1 MTEAE
6 EKKLEVAGRREDRK
20 DGEKDMG
27 EDPTETTEGKRRED
41 AKRRDGQDEEIPAWA
56 DKFMDAIGKRLDAM
70 ERRPMEAADRKDRKD
85 GDEKEHNAGERAAGM
100 EEEKRKLEDR
110 KDRRDESEEK
120 RERDE
125 KEGGHKAN
133 EERWAKEREDR
144 KDRKDEGDTDRD
156 TDREDRARRDAQV
169 LSENRKMAAKI
180 AEMESRIKAVYSEPS
195 IEDRQ
200 AIAEV
205 RSRADSLYQALTGQ
219 PASMP
224 IPGES
229 PIAYRKRMA
238 DGLRRY
244 SDRMKDV
251 RVDSLTGEAFAVI
264 EDRIYTDAQAAI
276 RSDAIVPA
284 GTLRPITRNDSGHI
298 RTDYIGDS
306 SAWTEPF
313 QAGAIR
319 RLKLINPKA
328 AH

>member
-1 MTEAE
+1 MSEAKDFKE
-6 EKKLEVAGRREDRK
+6 GVAEKAREDSER
-20 DGEKDMG
+20 DFG
-27 EDPTETTEGKRRED
+27 EDPKETTEGKPRKD
-41 AKRRDGQDEEIPAWA
+41 SDQEIPAWA
-56 DKFMDAIGKRLDAM
+56 DAIMKRLDAM
-70 ERRPMEAADRKDRKD
+70 DRRDRKDEERRPMEAADRKDRKD
-85 GDEKEHNAGERAAGM
+85 GDEKEREAGERAAGM

-133 EERWAKEREDR
+133 EERWAKERDDRKDR
-144 KDRKDEGDTDRD
+144 KDRKDEGDTDED
-156 TDREDRARRDAQV
+156 TDREDRARRDAQMM
-169 LSENRKMAAKI
+169 SENRKMAAKI

-229 PIAYRKRMA
+229 PISYRKRMA

-276 RSDAIVPA
+276 KSDAIVPA
-284 GTLRPITRNDSGHI
+284 GTLRPITRNDSGHF

-319 RLKLINPKA
+319 RLKLVNPKA